1 MYTKENMATNSL
13 MKPKFN
19 IFYVKDIVNSINEY
33 ITDDN
38 NLLKCNKYLYDLKLK
53 SYKLNREYSLRYY
66 NDAEFRNVIHSKIT
80 NPITQLNKSV
90 LTLMELEEN
99 FFKLFNIIHL
109 DQHNIF
115 Y

>member
-1 MYTKENMATNSL
+1 MYTKEKMGNKPLTNPTPS
-13 MKPKFN
+13 
-19 IFYVKDIVNSINEY
+19 IFYIKDIVNSINEFVK
-33 ITDDN
+33 DDN
-38 NLLKCNKYLYDLKLK
+38 NLLKCNKYLNELKLK
-53 SYKLNREYSLRYY
+53 SYKLNKKYSLQYY
-66 NDAEFRNVIHSKIT
+66 DDVEFINIIHSKIT